1 MSTPSA
7 DAKTTTETP
16 GAQPLGEPCT
26 WRCDDAADL
35 YGFSGWGD
43 GYYRVNNKGHALVT
57 PRGDGD
63 IAAAID
69 LHELAEGL
77 AERGLHTPVLVRFT
91 DVLAHRMGKLKA
103 AFDRAIADEEFG
115 GSYACVYP
123 IKVNQQ
129 RQFVEQLRDVA
140 GPLGFGLEAGSKP
153 ELMAVLGLTEG
164 LGDMPIV
171 CNGFKDDEYIETVIL
186 AHKLGRNITPVV
198 ESFSELGLI
207 IKHAEGYGVRPS
219 IGVRMKPSMP
229 GAGRWAESGG
239 ERSKFG
245 LHAPE
250 LLLALE
256 RLREAGMED
265 CLKLVHFHVGSQM
278 CDIAQIKNTVNELA
292 RVYCELRRLGATG
305 LDTIDVGGGLGVDYD
320 GSNSTWA
327 SSVNYSLD
335 EYATD
340 VVYRIKTACD
350 DEKQPHPNIISESGR
365 ALSAHSS
372 VLIVDVVGRASFRA
386 DPDEGWIDRIVAGEE
401 AAGIE
406 VPQPIN
412 DLRHA
417 WGVAKQAGSV
427 QDKKLL
433 DAYHDALQSR
443 EESQTLFNLGYL
455 SLPLRAVS
463 DRLYWAI
470 GGKVL
475 SLAEGAEE
483 GGLPDQLDGLA
494 EQLSDI
500 CFCNFSLFQSL
511 PDSWAIE
518 QVFPIAP
525 IQRLDEKPTRR
536 AILADITCDSDGQIT
551 RFGCTD
557 QRDSKPTIEIH
568 DVTVNA
574 DGTVAEPY
582 RLAIFLVGAY
592 QEVLGDLHNLFG
604 DTHAVHVSLDDEA
617 GWSIDEVVEGDT
629 VREVLSY
636 VQYDTDAMRKSI
648 RRETER
654 AVRRG
659 EMSVPESRSLLRFF
673 EQGLDG
679 YTYLEE

>member
-1 MSTPSA
+1 MSITPPQDRLGIPEDPASTDGAEPIWSA
-7 DAKTTTETP
+7 SDA
-16 GAQPLGEPCT
+16 GS
-26 WRCDDAADL
+26 L
-35 YGFSGWGD
+35 YGFAGWGG
-43 GYYRVNNKGHALVT
+43 GYFRAGDNGHALAT
-57 PRGDGD
+57 PRGDAD
-63 IAAAID
+63 TAAAID

-77 AERGLHTPVLVRFT
+77 AQRGLHTPVLVRFT
-91 DVLAHRMGKLKA
+91 DVLGHRMGELKA

-164 LGDMPIV
+164 LADMPIV

-186 AHKLGRNITPVV
+186 AHKLGRRITPVV

-207 IKHAEGYGVRPS
+207 IKHAEAYGVRPR

-427 QDKKLL
+427 HDKKLL